1 MKLTI
6 EQIERMVQETLKR
19 WQVQKRYRGH
29 AEPEDIERD
38 EAEGMHNI
46 DSLEKAQDTAQKKQD
61 IEYAIDAKRR
71 KGVKVKKKALTK
83 KQRQR
88 KATEKDQMKL
98 PFINEQYSPE
108 QEKKILTLIKK
119 THNLMIELQAVQGFF
134 PTTIN
139 SVYYFDDIER
149 PIKDMTT
156 GPLGKK
162 AVKKHYSAMQR
173 ITQILEE
180 VNQYLVLFETLE
192 IEGNIAFIAQGMIY
206 GGLSGP
212 TTDDGHKV
220 KLEELADIVDSGI
233 IFLEDVEAAVPGLLG
248 KGNLGLESMRDIV
261 DSFHNNYSDLRDY
274 LERVV

>member
-6 EQIERMVQETLKR
+6 EQIERMVQEAMKR

-46 DSLEKAQDTAQKKQD
+46 DSLKSAQDTAQKKQD

-71 KGVKVKKKALTK
+71 KGVKVKKKPLTK

-88 KATEKDQMKL
+88 KATEKDQIKL

-119 THNLMIELQAVQGFF
+119 TRNKLFLLEEVGGFF

-162 AVKKHYSAMQR
+162 AVKNHYSAMQR

-180 VNQYLVLFETLE
+180 VNQYLVLLQSLE
-192 IEGNIAFIAQGMIY
+192 IEGRIALTAKEMIY
-206 GGLSGP
+206 DGTSGP
-212 TTDDGHKV
+212 VTGTGHSV
-220 KLEELADIVDSGI
+220 KLDELTKTMDTGI
-233 IFLEDVEAAVPGLLG
+233 TFLEDVQEFVPSSLG
-248 KGNLGLESMRDIV
+248 KKNLGLQAMRDV
-261 DSFHNNYSDLRDY
+261 AESFDENYKDLKDY
-274 LERVV
+274 LESM